1 MHLPT
6 YSYTIWYKQNAISL
20 ENNRIKKPNEKL
32 FKMKFPTNQTHINF
46 KLRKREWF
54 LNRFFFFCFLHV
66 FKQQQKKL
74 IYVLN
79 IKILTIKKPK
89 NKKFYNK
96 NGQFLQKFIAKRNFN
111 Y

>member
-1 MHLPT
+1 
-6 YSYTIWYKQNAISL
+6 
-20 ENNRIKKPNEKL
+20 
-32 FKMKFPTNQTHINF
+32 MKFPTNQTHINF

-79 IKILTIKKPK
+79 IKILTIKKT
-89 NKKFYNK
+89 KK
-96 NGQFLQKFIAKRNFN
+96 
-111 Y
+111 